1 MTTYSITR
9 TVFRVAALDLLDLE
23 CGGGTIWGQTAR
35 DAADLIGGKN
45 LPDPFGRPA
54 KLRMGPEWL
63 RIRAVVRIARAC
75 MAAFSAP
82 YPVERDV
89 MKDVV
94 GYDQDTQLLGVA
106 TAASLV
112 GTPFSY
118 YRKWWKPPA
127 AAGAATTR
135 RMTPEE
141 AERRAG
147 LELALKAQRKQAEDK
162 WRDVHEDVTKVRTDE
177 PMATERQTRPYI
189 AVAVRPPK

>member
-9 TVFRVAALDLLDLE
+9 TVFRCAALDLLDLE

-63 RIRAVVRIARAC
+63 RIRAIVRIARAC

-82 YPVERDV
+82 YPVDHAVMNDV
-89 MKDVV
+89 
-94 GYDQDTQLLGVA
+94 LGDNV

-112 GTPFSY
+112 GTPFAY
-118 YRKWWKPPA
+118 YRRWWKPPA
-127 AAGAATTR
+127 AAGVATTR

-147 LELALKAQRKQAEDK
+147 LELAIRAQREQAENK
-162 WRDVHEDVTKVRTDE
+162 WRNVHEDVTKVRTDE
-177 PMATERQTRPYI
+177 PMATERQTRPYE
-189 AVAVRPPK
+189 AVRPPK